1 MADPD
6 RRDHHDDAAHRGDT
20 AYQDDAGYQDDA
32 TRSARSG
39 ERDLDD
45 RDLDDRGHEPTGGAG
60 RDASATGGS
69 DTGATPTLVDGSGD
83 LFERWQRV
91 QAGFVDSPRES
102 VHEAGGIVEDVLSRL
117 SNTFDSERRRLDDAW
132 DSGSEP
138 STEELRMALRRY
150 REFFERLLAA

>member
-6 RRDHHDDAAHRGDT
+6 RRDRHDDTAHRDDAA
-20 AYQDDAGYQDDA
+20 YQDDA
-32 TRSARSG
+32 TRSEQST
-39 ERDLDD
+39 D
-45 RDLDDRGHEPTGGAG
+45 RDLDDRGHEPTGGF
-60 RDASATGGS
+60 
-69 DTGATPTLVDGSGD
+69 DTGAAPTLVDGSGE

-132 DSGSEP
+132 DSGGEP

>member
-6 RRDHHDDAAHRGDT
+6 RRDRHDDTAHRDDAA
-20 AYQDDAGYQDDA
+20 YQDDA
-32 TRSARSG
+32 TRSEQSTD
-39 ERDLDD
+39 RDLDD
-45 RDLDDRGHEPTGGAG
+45 RDLDDRDLGDRGHESTAGAG
-60 RDASATGGS
+60 RDTSATGGS
-69 DTGATPTLVDGSGD
+69 DIGAAPTLVDGSGE